1 MRDAFLSKK
10 TRVMLCY
17 EPFRTT
23 QSKYTSYLPAA
34 NNNTIN
40 IAFKTIFLQ
49 PTLFRFFDEP
59 ETENLR
65 QLQRYIFSRFFYL
78 ACGDNMIEVR

>member
-1 MRDAFLSKK
+1 
-10 TRVMLCY
+10 MLCY

-40 IAFKTIFLQ
+40 ILKPFFYNQHSTH
-49 PTLFRFFDEP
+49 TLFRFFDEP